1 MRVENVKN
9 LQSKVPKKVKE
20 EESDDDDD
28 NKKKNN
34 KPERNQSCNVLKNKN
49 TGRLRGGY

>member
-28 NKKKNN
+28 NKKKIT
-34 KPERNQSCNVLKNKN
+34 NQNVISLA
-49 TGRLRGGY
+49 TY